1 MSTYRSPL
9 SLLAP
14 LAVGLA
20 IAGFTLVAAGAATA
34 KPATPKVTEL
44 KIYRTP
50 SGPQKGAVT
59 VIATAN
65 YRGTANND
73 RTLRGTRSLAK
84 ITVTLT
90 GARQSVTVSDTVRIT
105 NGNIVA
111 GGRPVRFDIRVPRST
126 SRLLGN
132 DERVHVKATLTR
144 TRSTTPGKRVLRAT
158 GVQAQMS
165 YSPTPD
171 DFFFTKHRRYQPS
184 PPPSVPVGFQQWQ
197 NGEPPYWNY
206 TQDGPVW
213 VTGGDEALI
222 CVTFWGSGYGA
233 PNWYSI
239 GLNDTATNASI
250 GFVFPAGSSTTVA
263 ADGSFSFGSYLDQW
277 VGGYAQVTN
286 GPQLSG
292 TIPTSI
298 LSNPVSSST
307 GPATLNVS
315 PQTVGLPVSWTLGA
329 LTANEAAGV
338 C

>member
-1 MSTYRSPL
+1 MSTYRSPS

-20 IAGFTLVAAGAATA
+20 IAGFTLVAAGAASAT
-34 KPATPKVTEL
+34 PATPKVTAL
-44 KIYRTP
+44 KIHRTP
-50 SGPQKGAVT
+50 SGPQKGAIA
-59 VIATAN
+59 VIAAAN

-73 RTLRGTRSLAK
+73 RTVRGTRSLAK
-84 ITVTLT
+84 IIVTLT
-90 GARQSVTVSDTVRIT
+90 SARRSITVSDTVRLT
-105 NGNIVA
+105 HGNTVA
-111 GGRPVRFDIRVPRST
+111 GGRPVRFDIRVPLST

-158 GVQAQMS
+158 GGQAQMS
-165 YSPTPD
+165 FSPTPGD
-171 DFFFTKHRRYQPS
+171 VFFTFTKYHRS
-184 PPPSVPVGFQQWQ
+184 PPPAVPVGFQQWQ
-197 NGEPPYWNY
+197 K
-206 TQDGPVW
+206 
-213 VTGGDEALI
+213 GDEALI

-239 GLNDTATNASI
+239 GLNVSATDASI
-250 GFVFPAGSSTTVA
+250 GYVFPAGMTTEVN

-277 VGGYAQVTN
+277 VGGYAQVTT

-315 PQTVGLPVSWTLGA
+315 PQTIGLPVSWTLGA